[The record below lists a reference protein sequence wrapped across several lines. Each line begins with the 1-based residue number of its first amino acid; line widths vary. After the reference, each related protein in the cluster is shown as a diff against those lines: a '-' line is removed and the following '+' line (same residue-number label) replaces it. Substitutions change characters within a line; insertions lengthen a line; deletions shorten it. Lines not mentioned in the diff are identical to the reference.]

1 VTLHFVRTTENLADY
16 LTRQGL
22 PKGDL
27 EKLNL
32 KNIEVKDFYDKLPKI
47 EYSLREWAQF
57 CQDNPQYLTTTAPT
71 VNLMTLSLTTAIK
84 NVSRQ
89 VEPLMLLKRKLCKE
103 NIINEQRRQ
112 YNGLI
117 QEISALERKKQPLR
131 KGNLIYVMEWDV
143 LYVSHTTD
151 GVPEQEKQNKAN
163 LLRQQILLPDSLVG
177 ILLSFVH
184 LQGHYGTEK
193 MLVNMQDFYF
203 PNMYQITKQF
213 VGSCYSCFLQ
223 NPSSRRNVLGI
234 YLTPDRVFQ
243 EVSMDLAENLNTV
256 RGMSHLLICQDVL
269 SDYIIIYPMKTKT
282 ATETAKNILYGIL
295 QHYEIEKIHS
305 DNGVCFRSKDWL
317 KLMSAIHIKVIDNS
331 SNNPQARGKAERAVG
346 MVKTMMKKMIAAVDK
361 DTYNWEGIPFLVS
374 KIMNN
379 TVCPRTGFTP
389 NQMVFG
395 FNKAAKPRFL
405 TMDLPCQTHHLVK
418 NDKVQIEQMTKE
430 IELMTKIAQQ
440 HLDETKERTTK
451 RENINRIKKEFKIND
466 IVFVID
472 R

>member
-1 VTLHFVRTTENLADY
+1 MYRPIIILNSTAKSEEERIIKYNIESTKPPIILGVYEYQQQLIFTPYFYNKNLEFSIDSLKGKVEIIAYLAKSVPSAFQSRSILDMEVYAILTALHSLQRYISNTKCHLLTDSRVLYYLFNQQVGNSSTKIKRWVLKLISDYPQVTLHFVRTTENLADY

-57 CQDNPQYLTTTAPT
+57 CQDNPQYLTTTVPT
-71 VNLMTLSLTTAIK
+71 VNLMSLSLTTAIK

-89 VEPLMLLKRKLCKE
+89 VEPLMLLKRKLSKE
-103 NIINEQRRQ
+103 NIINEQHRQ
-112 YNGLI
+112 YNSLI

-131 KGNLIYVMEWDV
+131 KGNLIYLMEWDV

-177 ILLSFVH
+177 ILLSFIH

-243 EVSMDLAENLNTV
+243 EVSMDLAENLNTI

-269 SDYIIIYPMKTKT
+269 SDI
-282 ATETAKNILYGIL
+282 
-295 QHYEIEKIHS
+295 S
-305 DNGVCFRSKDWL
+305 
-317 KLMSAIHIKVIDNS
+317 
-331 SNNPQARGKAERAVG
+331 
-346 MVKTMMKKMIAAVDK
+346 
-361 DTYNWEGIPFLVS
+361 
-374 KIMNN
+374 
-379 TVCPRTGFTP
+379 
-389 NQMVFG
+389 
-395 FNKAAKPRFL
+395 
-405 TMDLPCQTHHLVK
+405 
-418 NDKVQIEQMTKE
+418 
-430 IELMTKIAQQ
+430 
-440 HLDETKERTTK
+440 
-451 RENINRIKKEFKIND
+451 
-466 IVFVID
+466 
-472 R
+472 